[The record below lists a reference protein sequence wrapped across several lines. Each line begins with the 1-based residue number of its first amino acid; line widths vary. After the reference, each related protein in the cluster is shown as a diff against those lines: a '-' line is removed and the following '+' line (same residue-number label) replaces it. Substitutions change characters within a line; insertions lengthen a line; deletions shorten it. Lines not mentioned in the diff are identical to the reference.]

1 MNKQRCAAYGLAKL
15 ILALLALQ
23 PLAVSAQVPVDD
35 DGKVIGAYEPVLA
48 AEAEQLDATAS
59 DVPLMS
65 AVDLE
70 ELVGPV
76 ALYPDDLLAVI
87 LPAAAYPQQIIDAA
101 RFLEDLES
109 NPELKPNPE
118 WDDSVVALLN
128 YPEVIELMNDDID
141 WTWRLG
147 EAMIAQQQG
156 VLSAIETFRDRA
168 YDAGNLKS
176 DEYQTVARNDGH
188 IEISPAADDVIY
200 VPYYEPERV
209 VVYQPRPVYY
219 YYPRS
224 YPLYYYPYSSA
235 YYFDSGYF
243 WGVTTAFSIGWYS
256 SSLHV
261 YHHSYHG
268 HPYYGHHYWNNWW
281 YRRPTMTHYQNNYIG
296 NSRVTVNNYYNGD
309 RWRPRHDRRDYVRT
323 DARAA
328 NNRYVANRQAQRQVS
343 ERRRSAEQRART
355 QTVNRQEPVALRDRP
370 VDFQARTQGQRR
382 SAQEQRTNQQRSE
395 QRSNT
400 RQSRSDGAARQTR
413 DYAANLREQR
423 PQTQQIQQRRE
434 VVAQQRNET
443 ARASGQQRRAP
454 VPQAGEPRRDRAT
467 PQAQR
472 REQRATPAPQR
483 QQRSIPAP
491 QRQQRSIPAPQ
502 RQQRAAPAPQRQQ
515 RAAPAPQ
522 RQQRSAPAPQPQQR
536 SAPAAQRQERSSS
549 GSSQKR
555 SESRRRDRR

>member
-1 MNKQRCAAYGLAKL
+1 MNKQRYAAFGLAKL

-23 PLAVSAQVPVDD
+23 PLAASAQVPVDD

-48 AEAEQLDATAS
+48 AEAEKLDATNNE
-59 DVPLMS
+59 VPLMS

-76 ALYPDDLLAVI
+76 ALYPDDLLAII

-101 RFLEDLES
+101 RFLDDLES
-109 NPELKPNPE
+109 NPDLKPNPE
-118 WDDSVVALLN
+118 WDDSVIALLN
-128 YPEVIELMNDDID
+128 YPEVITLMNDDID

-147 EAMIAQQQG
+147 EAVIAQQQD
-156 VLSAIETFRDRA
+156 VLSSIETFRDRA
-168 YDAGNLKS
+168 YNAGNLKS
-176 DEYQTVARNDGH
+176 DEYQTVAHNDGH
-188 IEISPAADDVIY
+188 IEISPVADDVIY

-224 YPLYYYPYSSA
+224 YPVYYYPYSSA

-256 SSLHV
+256 SGLHV
-261 YHHSYHG
+261 YHHSYYG
-268 HPYYGHHYWNNWW
+268 HPYYGHHYWDHWW

-296 NSRVTVNNYYNGD
+296 NTRVTVNNYYSGD

-328 NNRYVANRQAQRQVS
+328 NNRYVANRDAQRQVS
-343 ERRRSAEQRART
+343 ERRRSAEQRTRT
-355 QTVNRQEPVALRDRP
+355 QAVNRQQPVALRDRP

-382 SAQEQRTNQQRSE
+382 SAQEQRTNERRSE

-400 RQSRSDGAARQTR
+400 RPSRSDGTARQNR
-413 DYAANLREQR
+413 ENVANLREQR
-423 PQTQQIQQRRE
+423 PQTQQRRE
-434 VVAQQRNET
+434 VVAQLRNET
-443 ARASGQQRRAP
+443 ARTSGQQRRAP
-454 VPQAGEPRRDRAT
+454 VPQVAEQRRERVT

-472 REQRATPAPQR
+472 REQRVTPAPQR
-483 QQRSIPAP
+483 QQRSAPAP
-491 QRQQRSIPAPQ
+491 QRQQRSAPVPQ
-502 RQQRAAPAPQRQQ
+502 AQQRS
-515 RAAPAPQ
+515 APAPQ
-522 RQQRSAPAPQPQQR
+522 RQQRSAPAPQRQQR
-536 SAPAAQRQERSSS
+536 SAPAPQAQQRSAPAPQRQERSSS
-549 GSSQKR
+549 RSSGQR
-555 SESRRRDRR
+555 SDNRRRDRR

>member
-1 MNKQRCAAYGLAKL
+1 MNKQRYAAHRLAKL
-15 ILALLALQ
+15 MLALLALQ

-48 AEAEQLDATAS
+48 EKADATTS

-70 ELVGPV
+70 DLVGPV
-76 ALYPDDLLAVI
+76 ALYPDDLLAII
-87 LPAAAYPQQIIDAA
+87 LPAAAYPQQIIDAT

-147 EAMIAQQQG
+147 EAVIAQQQD

-168 YDAGNLKS
+168 YNAGNLKS
-176 DEYQTVARNDGH
+176 DEYQTVAYNDGH
-188 IEISPAADDVIY
+188 IEISPVADDVIY

-224 YPLYYYPYSSA
+224 YPVYYYPYSSA
-235 YYFDSGYF
+235 YYFNGGYF

-256 SSLHV
+256 SGLHV
-261 YHHSYHG
+261 YHPSYYG
-268 HPYYGHHYWNNWW
+268 HPYYGHHYWDHYW
-281 YRRPTMTHYQNNYIG
+281 YRRPTMAHYQHNYIG
-296 NSRVTVNNYYNGD
+296 NTRVTVNNYYSGD
-309 RWRPRHDRRDYVRT
+309 RWHPRHDRRDYVQT
-323 DARAA
+323 DVRAA
-328 NNRYVANRQAQRQVS
+328 NNRYVANREQQRQVS
-343 ERRRSAEQRART
+343 ERRRSAEQRSRT
-355 QTVNRQEPVALRDRP
+355 QTVNRQDPVAFRDRP

-382 SAQEQRTNQQRSE
+382 SALEQRTNEQRSE
-395 QRSNT
+395 QRGNT
-400 RQSRSDGAARQTR
+400 LQSRNTGTARQDR
-413 DYAANLREQR
+413 EYVANLREQR
-423 PQTQQIQQRRE
+423 SPTQQRRE
-434 VVAQQRNET
+434 IVAQQRNEP
-443 ARASGQQRRAP
+443 ARTSGQQRRAP
-454 VPQAGEPRRDRAT
+454 VSQAGEERRERAT
-467 PQAQR
+467 PQVQQ

-483 QQRSIPAP
+483 QQRAIPTPQRQQRAIPTP
-491 QRQQRSIPAPQ
+491 QRQQRSV
-502 RQQRAAPAPQRQQ
+502 
-515 RAAPAPQ
+515 PAPQ

-536 SAPAAQRQERSSS
+536 SAPAPQAQQRSAPAPRRQERSSS
-549 GSSQKR
+549 GAPQQR

>member
-1 MNKQRCAAYGLAKL
+1 MNKQRYAALGLAQL
-15 ILALLALQ
+15 MLALLALQ

-48 AEAEQLDATAS
+48 AEAEKLDATVS
-59 DVPLMS
+59 EVPLMS

-76 ALYPDDLLAVI
+76 ALYPDDLLAII
-87 LPAAAYPQQIIDAA
+87 LPAAAYPQQIIDAT

-109 NPELKPNPE
+109 NPDLKPDPE

-128 YPEVIELMNDDID
+128 YPEVIELMHDDID

-147 EAMIAQQQG
+147 EAVIAQQQD

-168 YDAGNLKS
+168 YNAGNLKS

-188 IEISPAADDVIY
+188 IEISPVADDVIY

-224 YPLYYYPYSSA
+224 YPVYYYPYSSA
-235 YYFDSGYF
+235 YYFNGGYF

-256 SSLHV
+256 SGLHV
-261 YHHSYHG
+261 YHPSYYG
-268 HPYYGHHYWNNWW
+268 HPYYGHHYWDHYW
-281 YRRPTMTHYQNNYIG
+281 YRRPTMAHYQHNYIG
-296 NSRVTVNNYYNGD
+296 NTRVTVNNYYSGD
-309 RWRPRHDRRDYVRT
+309 RWRPRQDRRDYVRT
-323 DARAA
+323 DVRAA
-328 NNRYVANRQAQRQVS
+328 NNRYVANREAQRQVS

-355 QTVNRQEPVALRDRP
+355 QAVNRQEPVALRDRP
-370 VDFQARTQGQRR
+370 VDFQARTQSLRR
-382 SAQEQRTNQQRSE
+382 SAQEQRTNAQRSG

-400 RQSRSDGAARQTR
+400 QQRRSEGTARQNR
-413 DYAANLREQR
+413 DSRENVANLREQR
-423 PQTQQIQQRRE
+423 PQTQQRRE

-443 ARASGQQRRAP
+443 ARTSGQQRRAP
-454 VPQAGEPRRDRAT
+454 VPQASEQRRDRAT

-472 REQRATPAPQR
+472 REQRVT
-483 QQRSIPAP
+483 
-491 QRQQRSIPAPQ
+491 
-502 RQQRAAPAPQRQQ
+502 
-515 RAAPAPQ
+515 PAPQ
-522 RQQRSAPAPQPQQR
+522 RQQRSAPAPQQQR
-536 SAPAAQRQERSSS
+536 SAPAPQRQRTAPAPQQQRSAPAPQAQQRSAPAPQRQERSSS
-549 GSSQKR
+549 GSSQQR

>member
-1 MNKQRCAAYGLAKL
+1 MNKQRYAAYGLAKL

-48 AEAEQLDATAS
+48 ADAETLNANAS

-76 ALYPDDLLAVI
+76 ALYPDDLLAII
-87 LPAAAYPQQIIDAA
+87 LPAAAYPQQIIDAT

-147 EAMIAQQQG
+147 EAVIAQQQD

-168 YDAGNLKS
+168 YNAGNLKS

-188 IEISPAADDVIY
+188 IEISPVADDVIY

-209 VVYQPRPVYY
+209 VVYQPRPVYH

-224 YPLYYYPYSSA
+224 YPVYYYPYSSA

-256 SSLHV
+256 SGLNV
-261 YHHSYHG
+261 YHHSYYG
-268 HPYYGHHYWNNWW
+268 HPYYGHHYWNHWW

-296 NSRVTVNNYYNGD
+296 NTRVTVNNYYNGD

-328 NNRYVANRQAQRQVS
+328 NNRYAANRQAQRQVS
-343 ERRRSAEQRART
+343 ENRRSAEQRARA
-355 QTVNRQEPVALRDRP
+355 QTVNRQDEYV
-370 VDFQARTQGQRR
+370 
-382 SAQEQRTNQQRSE
+382 
-395 QRSNT
+395 
-400 RQSRSDGAARQTR
+400 
-413 DYAANLREQR
+413 ANLRDQR
-423 PQTQQIQQRRE
+423 PQTPQRRE

-443 ARASGQQRRAP
+443 ARTSGQQRRAP
-454 VPQAGEPRRDRAT
+454 VPQAGEQRRERAT

-472 REQRATPAPQR
+472 REQRATPTPQR
-483 QQRSIPAP
+483 QQRAV
-491 QRQQRSIPAPQ
+491 PAPQ
-502 RQQRAAPAPQRQQ
+502 RQQRAVPAPQRQQ

-536 SAPAAQRQERSSS
+536 SAPAPQAQQRSAPAPQRQERSSS

-555 SESRRRDRR
+555 SEGRRRDRR